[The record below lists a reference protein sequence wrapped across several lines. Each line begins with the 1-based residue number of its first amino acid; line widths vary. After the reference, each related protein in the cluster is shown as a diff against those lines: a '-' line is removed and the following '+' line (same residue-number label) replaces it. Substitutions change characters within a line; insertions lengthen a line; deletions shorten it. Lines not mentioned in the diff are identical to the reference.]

1 MHIKSLELI
10 GFKSFHDR
18 TKVEFHKGI
27 NAVVG
32 PNGCG
37 KSNIIDAIRWVL
49 GEQNPRMLRADT
61 MKDLVSIGS
70 DMLRPYSMAEVSMI
84 VTNLPG
90 LSFEDVNIKRRLYRS
105 GESEY
110 YINGVESRLKD
121 ITELFLDTGAGAQ
134 SYSIIGQGKVE
145 EFITAKPEEKRKL
158 IEEVAGVVKYK
169 TRRKETQ
176 SRIKTT
182 KEHLNRV
189 SDMKSELLIQMK
201 SLSKQAR
208 EAEKY
213 KQLNNELAILEISI
227 LDLQSSKM
235 ETEKN
240 ALLQTKSELEDK
252 ITKLQEQK
260 DSKTKILSEGE
271 LKSSNIDESMDK
283 LEEEVHAIESQ
294 ISEKKTFLEYADK
307 QRENI
312 NEFINRL
319 EKDIESLENEKG
331 QNNKDIDKKRGHLE
345 QYESIRH
352 KTELQLEVKTEELE
366 KLKSESDSNKTELEQ
381 SKKLFFDILNKHSS
395 IKGTAE
401 GVSKELEEIKL
412 RKTKIEQEKAALKK
426 QSDQMSAALDNLK
439 NEHKKIKQENTNLE
453 NDRSQQKGVCE
464 IKRKSYND
472 LTRSTSDIKEKI
484 NEVSSKADV
493 LKNIQASY
501 EWLPEVTRNFIL
513 NKSFNGVIGIISDFI
528 KVPKQY
534 EKALEAALGEKA
546 NWVAVK
552 SSNEAMEAINT
563 LRTSSKGRS
572 TFIPVQSSSHNNTS
586 EIPEGKY
593 PRITDFIT
601 VSNINPDLIG
611 SILKDI
617 FVVPTIKD
625 AIEAKNNSDDS
636 ALYTTLEGDFID
648 ASGSITGGFA
658 SGGVFEKRREIEEL
672 DKELAQLNSEH
683 KDKNNEMERVLN
695 EINNIESKINNLD
708 SLLKEKEI
716 KVIEL
721 EKDISN
727 TTSTVNSNEKN
738 ISKITSDIEELD
750 ELIKDRESKV
760 LQYSSTLKNLE
771 KDRKEVDLRFNKFE
785 TIVKNY
791 ENREKLIEQ
800 DITEL
805 RVQAA
810 ASDETQK
817 SARREIDDLTERTSR
832 IVDKINRQKDEI
844 TLKDKEKAEL
854 ANKKETAVKETEEL
868 ENRFGITS
876 QKLLSIKEERQ
887 RAKETLNKDRQNI
900 TDIDQELMQLRENR
914 SSCDVKLQSVV
925 SELEHVR
932 EKIQRVNEEK
942 KPGKDVVD
950 KKSYTD
956 VPLDELN
963 EKYQKMKQKVDGYG
977 LVNLLAPEDYQK
989 LEEKHDFLSKQ
1000 TEDIE
1005 SSLDSL
1011 RKAIKKID
1019 KESITRFKQTFEEV
1033 NDKFGE
1039 IVSKLFHGG
1048 EGKLIITDPDDLL
1061 ETGIEVM
1068 VKPGGKRFQSMNLLS
1083 GGEKAVSAIALIMS
1097 ACLIKPVPF
1106 LLLDEIDAPLDEA
1119 NTIRFSKLIREIAK
1133 NSQVVLIT
1141 HNKITMHEVDTLTG
1155 ITANRSAVSK
1165 VVTAELNVA

>member
-1 MHIKSLELI
+1 MYIKSLELI

-49 GEQNPRMLRADT
+49 GEQNPRMLRADN
-61 MKDLVSIGS
+61 MKDLVSNGS
-70 DMLRPYSMAEVSMI
+70 DMLRPYGMAEVSMI

-110 YINGVESRLKD
+110 YINGVENRLKD

-182 KEHLNRV
+182 LEHLTRV
-189 SDMKSELLIQMK
+189 ADMKSELLIQMK
-201 SLSKQAR
+201 SLSKQAK

-213 KQLNNELAILEISI
+213 KRLNNELAILEISI

-240 ALLQTKSELEDK
+240 ALLQTKFELEDK

-260 DSKTKILSEGE
+260 DSKTKVLSEGE

-294 ISEKKTFLEYADK
+294 INEKKTFLEYADK

-312 NEFINRL
+312 NEFIDRL

-331 QNNKDIDKKRGHLE
+331 QNNKDIDKKRGYLE
-345 QYESIRH
+345 QYESIKH
-352 KTELQLEVKTEELE
+352 KTELQLKVKTEELE
-366 KLKSESDSNKTELEQ
+366 KLKAESDSNKTELEQ

-412 RKTKIEQEKAALKK
+412 RKTKIEQEKADLKK
-426 QSDQMSAALDNLK
+426 QSDQLSVTLYNLK
-439 NEHKKIKQENTNLE
+439 NEHKNLKQENTNLE
-453 NDRSQQKGVCE
+453 NNRSQQRSVCE

-472 LTRSTSDIKEKI
+472 LTKSISDIKEKI

-552 SSNEAMEAINT
+552 SNNEAIEAINT

-572 TFIPVQSSSHNNTS
+572 TFIPVQSSSYSNT

-593 PRITDFIT
+593 PRITDLIT
-601 VSNINPDLIG
+601 VRNIDHDLIG

-625 AIEAKNNSDDS
+625 AIEAKNNSDDP

-672 DKELAQLNSEH
+672 DKELAQLSGEH
-683 KDKNNEMERVLN
+683 KNKSDERERFLH
-695 EINNIESKINNLD
+695 EINDIESKINDFD

-716 KVIEL
+716 KIVEL

-727 TTSTVNSNEKN
+727 TTSTVNSNERN

-750 ELIKDRESKV
+750 ELIKDRKSKI
-760 LQYSSTLKNLE
+760 LQYSNTLKNLE
-771 KDRKEVDLRFNKFE
+771 KDREKVDLRFNKFE
-785 TIVKNY
+785 KIVKNY

-805 RVQAA
+805 KVQAA

-817 SARREIDDLTERTSR
+817 SARREIDDLNQRTSR
-832 IVDKINRQKDEI
+832 IVDKINKQKDEI

-854 ANKKETAVKETEEL
+854 VNKKETAVKETEEL
-868 ENRFGITS
+868 EKRFGITR

-887 RAKETLNKDRQNI
+887 RAKETLNTDRQNI
-900 TDIDQELMQLRENR
+900 TDIDQELTQLRESR
-914 SSCDVKLQSVV
+914 SSCNIKLQSVV

-942 KPGKDVVD
+942 KLEKDVVD

-956 VPLDELN
+956 VSLDELN
-963 EKYQKMKQKVDGYG
+963 EKYQKMKQTVDGYG
-977 LVNLLAPEDYQK
+977 LVNLLAPKDYQK
-989 LEEKHDFLSKQ
+989 LEERHDFLSKQ

-1019 KESITRFKQTFEEV
+1019 KESITRFEKTFEEV

-1106 LLLDEIDAPLDEA
+1106 LLLDEIDAPLDET